1 MAVAMPAD
9 ASWVKRFGVSDQ
21 EYRVMITTTDKVN
34 TTYGFYLTSFP
45 CYSQNSSEY
54 YKTIAGSNYI
64 TLYCLEPPSEIYLAY
79 ATRPNGAFVS
89 RNMAMDGYML
99 CPVKIAGLGAA
110 SVIPRLEAVVQEC
123 EKREINK
130 KGNRQILSMGLSK
143 AGEKVGQAMAE
154 DAAKK
159 PEPAPKG
166 ALVGQYE
173 TQAEAEK
180 AGQTPPPADASKVF
194 QPDVKPETDVEEE

>member
-1 MAVAMPAD
+1 MPAS

-21 EYRVMITTTDKVN
+21 EYRVMITTMDKLN
-34 TTYGFYLTSFP
+34 TTHGFYLTSFP

-54 YKTIAGSNYI
+54 YKTTVGSNYI
-64 TLYCLEPPSEIYLAY
+64 VLYCLEPPKEIYLAY

-89 RNMAMDGYML
+89 RNMSMDGYML
-99 CPVKIAGLGAA
+99 CPVKIAGLGVG

-143 AGEKVGQAMAE
+143 AGEKVGEAMAV
-154 DAAKK
+154 DDAKK
-159 PEPAPKG
+159 SAPAKKG
-166 ALVGQYE
+166 PVVGQYE

-180 AGQTPPPADASKVF
+180 AGQTLPPAEADKVY
-194 QPDVKPETDVEEE
+194 QPDAEPETDVEEVE